1 MWHRTD
7 EMCSI
12 RRFKSNI
19 LPLLNILHR
28 LFPTRSNV
36 KLLQTF
42 GLFQWF
48 FFYYAAAEDFHNCF
62 VWMNKG
68 KLSVSIDGKSK
79 ASDTWRFLD
88 IYNSIVRYIVYG
100 YILSRK
106 SKSNCMHDWQSSHG
120 KRKTACQIFHQKTV
134 ECKIR
139 IKKW

>member
-1 MWHRTD
+1 MVLVGISCFRLNLYVLYLNYKVHFISELQRSTFLAIWIAENLWHRTD

-48 FFYYAAAEDFHNCF
+48 FFYYAAAKDFHNCF

-79 ASDTWRFLD
+79 ACDTWRFLD

-100 YILSRK
+100 
-106 SKSNCMHDWQSSHG
+106 
-120 KRKTACQIFHQKTV
+120 
-134 ECKIR
+134 
-139 IKKW
+139 